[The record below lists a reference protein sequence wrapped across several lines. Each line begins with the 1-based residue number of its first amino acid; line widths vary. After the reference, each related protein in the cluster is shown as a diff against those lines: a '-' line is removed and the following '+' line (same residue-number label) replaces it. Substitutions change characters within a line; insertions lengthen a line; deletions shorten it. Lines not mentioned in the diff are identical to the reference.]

1 MTHFELATDKP
12 PTYPSEW
19 FKNNP
24 EHKPP
29 MEVHVVE
36 PNRRGNLHST
46 VRLQYGA
53 GTLSPAV
60 ATAFIWHE
68 LSRES
73 LALSKDWTSFGLVI
87 GLKGSQINI
96 NNLAEVVPLM
106 GNELRRYVIA
116 VACVLRII
124 EIDREEYRDTVIGHM
139 NALITQAPGHEI
151 NLDQVYVHYKTWAT
165 YSQYPKCMAFADMF
179 PSQVSE
185 WAP

>member
-60 ATAFIWHE
+60 ATAI
-68 LSRES
+68 SGTSYPVKVS
-73 LALSKDWTSFGLVI
+73 LFQKT
-87 GLKGSQINI
+87 
-96 NNLAEVVPLM
+96 
-106 GNELRRYVIA
+106 
-116 VACVLRII
+116 
-124 EIDREEYRDTVIGHM
+124 GH
-139 NALITQAPGHEI
+139 HS
-151 NLDQVYVHYKTWAT
+151 D
-165 YSQYPKCMAFADMF
+165 
-179 PSQVSE
+179 
-185 WAP
+185 